1 MSNDETPITSR
12 RQRRRAQAQAAG
24 TGQEQQLTPAQAEA
38 EARAKA
44 EAEQRV
50 ARARAEG
57 LAAAH
62 AAAVEAA
69 RHGASSPA
77 PRAGTPPR
85 TATGPAQQGKDAQGS
100 SARSRRALEAALDGG
115 ESPHERSSQARARD
129 RATHRA
135 LRELAEKERSAQ
147 NAAQAGALPSRRA
160 LREQHGDTGRV
171 PAVSEEGRPAPETRD
186 GGQPRPGQDQA
197 VPPAGPIPVVPPA
210 PGGPGAPG
218 PVPGVD
224 PAPPTAMQ
232 GIVPNGL
239 TVTPALGPETGSFR
253 KLSHEQIAAA
263 RELLKEQAKNQA
275 AMIEAQRSGG
285 TDVDP
290 EVLAQQVAM
299 AERAAVLNR
308 RARAKQR
315 LAEESKRE
323 SAAPAKS
330 PAPSSTDNLAMVT
343 PLEFVRVPGVPH
355 PVMKPPSTTHVPIAT
370 GATGRVTK
378 QPVRTQAPDTAP
390 SAEAAPVSARSA
402 HGLDPLGSAQAGA
415 GRAERERLILLGIG
429 ALGVLALIIAVIM
442 TVLGGGS

>member
-12 RQRRRAQAQAAG
+12 RQRRRAQAQRAE
-24 TGQEQQLTPAQAEA
+24 TGREQQLTPAQAEA
-38 EARAKA
+38 EAQAKE

-57 LAAAH
+57 LAAAP
-62 AAAVEAA
+62 AAAAEAA
-69 RHGASSPA
+69 RPDSAASAPLRGAPLA
-77 PRAGTPPR
+77 P
-85 TATGPAQQGKDAQGS
+85 GPAQQGQSAQGPGGR
-100 SARSRRALEAALDGG
+100 ARRALEAPLDGG
-115 ESPHERSSQARARD
+115 GAHHERSSQARARD

-135 LRELAEKERSAQ
+135 LRELAEKERTAQ
-147 NAAQAGALPSRRA
+147 NAAQTGELPSRRA
-160 LREQHGDTGRV
+160 LREQHGDTGRL
-171 PAVSEEGRPAPETRD
+171 PAVGEEPRPAPETGPVAGR
-186 GGQPRPGQDQA
+186 PAPGQQQA
-197 VPPAGPIPVVPPA
+197 APPAGPIPVVPPA
-210 PGGPGAPG
+210 PGMPGAAG

-232 GIVPNGL
+232 GIVPHGL

-275 AMIEAQRSGG
+275 AMIEAQRSAG

-315 LAEESKRE
+315 LAEESRRE
-323 SAAPAKS
+323 SAVTPKS
-330 PAPSSTDNLAMVT
+330 PTPSSTDNLAMVT

-355 PVMKPPSTTHVPIAT
+355 PVMKPPSTTHLPITT

-378 QPVRTQAPDTAP
+378 QPVRTQAPDAAP
-390 SAEAAPVSARSA
+390 AAEAAPVSARSA
-402 HGLDPLGSAQAGA
+402 HGLDPLASAQAGA

-429 ALGVLALIIAVIM
+429 VLGVLALIIAVIM

>member
-12 RQRRRAQAQAAG
+12 RQRRRAQAERAES
-24 TGQEQQLTPAQAEA
+24 GQEQQLTPAQAEA

-44 EAEQRV
+44 EAEEQA

-62 AAAVEAA
+62 AAAATTGAREPEAA
-69 RHGASSPA
+69 TAPLPAALRAQAQPARPA
-77 PRAGTPPR
+77 PAQDPTGRA
-85 TATGPAQQGKDAQGS
+85 
-100 SARSRRALEAALDGG
+100 RRALDVPADSDG
-115 ESPHERSSQARARD
+115 HAERTSQARARD
-129 RATHRA
+129 RATHQA
-135 LRELAEKERSAQ
+135 LRQLHEKEQ
-147 NAAQAGALPSRRA
+147 AAQSAAQTAALPSRRA
-160 LREQHGDTGRV
+160 LRQQVDTGRIPTIGEQAGPV
-171 PAVSEEGRPAPETRD
+171 PEAP
-186 GGQPRPGQDQA
+186 GPSQQPTAPM
-197 VPPAGPIPVVPPA
+197 AGPIPVVPPA
-210 PGGPGAPG
+210 PGAAAAPG

-263 RELLKEQAKNQA
+263 REMLKEQAKNQA

-290 EVLAQQVAM
+290 ELLAQQVAM

-315 LAEESKRE
+315 LAEETRRE
-323 SAAPAKS
+323 SAAPRK
-330 PAPSSTDNLAMVT
+330 APTPSATDNLAMVT

-355 PVMKPPSTTHVPIAT
+355 PVMKPPSTTHVPLAA
-370 GATGRVTK
+370 GATGQVAK
-378 QPVRTQAPDTAP
+378 QPVRTQAPDAVP
-390 SAEAAPVSARSA
+390 PVEAAPVSARSA

-429 ALGVLALIIAVIM
+429 ALGVLALIVAVIM